1 MKYLNL
7 NIEQL
12 QDTVRRIY
20 PGKNV
25 VKIKEEE
32 IAGQYEQTE
41 ERMIK
46 LSLSIEFAETDWDLT
61 LIVPETADGSF
72 VCGMVYQYLL
82 QDAVAQLDDEWAD
95 GIN

>member
-20 PGKNV
+20 PGKNI
-25 VKIKEEE
+25 VKIKDEE
-32 IAGQYEQTE
+32 IVGQCEQTD

-46 LSLSIEFAETDWDLT
+46 LSLVIEFMETDWDLT

-72 VCGMVYQYLL
+72 VCGMVYQCLL
-82 QDAVAQLDDEWAD
+82 QDAVEQLDDEWTD